1 VGRLVVVVPLK
12 AGAAEKARELLAKGP
27 PFDLEASEF
36 DRHEVYVSESEAVFL
51 FETPGPSATL
61 KLPGDDPSLWKVA
74 AAWQPLIADK
84 PRKALTAYSWRR
96 PKDRDA
102 VSFEP
107 TPGPGD
113 SEGGDLY
120 TPATEARGS

>member
-12 AGAAEKARELLAKGP
+12 EGAAETARSLLAKGP
-27 PFDLEASEF
+27 PFDLEATDF

-61 KLPGDDPSLWKVA
+61 KLPGEDPSLWKVA
-74 AAWQPLIADK
+74 AAWQPLLAGR
-84 PRKALTAYSWRR
+84 PRKAMTAYSWRR
-96 PKDRDA
+96 AKVRDA

-113 SEGGDLY
+113 SEGGDVF
-120 TPATEARGS
+120 TPPTESRA

>member
-12 AGAAEKARELLAKGP
+12 ADAAEQARELLAKGP
-27 PFDLEASEF
+27 PFELEATEF
-36 DRHEVYVSESEAVFL
+36 DRHEVYVSEREAVFL

-61 KLPGDDPSLWKVA
+61 KLPGEDPSLRKVA
-74 AAWQPLIADK
+74 AAWQPLMADK

-96 PKDRDA
+96 AKDQDA
-102 VSFEP
+102 VSYEP

-113 SEGGDLY
+113 SDGGDLY
-120 TPATEARGS
+120 TPATDVRRS